1 MNPPRIGVVHSRF
14 NEEICN
20 ALLESARAELA
31 RAGAEAEFV
40 SVAGALEI
48 PLALQWLAQSGRF
61 DALVA
66 VGAVIRGDTYHFEVV
81 SNESARGIM
90 DVALEC
96 GLPVAN
102 GVLTVDDEAQA
113 LARKDK
119 GGEAVRVALEMARL
133 RQDLAAKW
141 RLSHRRAGP
150 PRGGAL
156 VKSRCRRFM
165 RGKSAATTHW
175 RRRKRLRAGCA
186 ATGISPPS

>member
-14 NEEICN
+14 NEPICN

-102 GVLTVDDEAQA
+102 GVLTTDTEAQA

-133 RQDLAAKW
+133 RQELAAKW
-141 RLSHRRAGP
+141 R
-150 PRGGAL
+150 
-156 VKSRCRRFM
+156 
-165 RGKSAATTHW
+165 
-175 RRRKRLRAGCA
+175 
-186 ATGISPPS
+186 